1 MTGSDWADVFYKGLV
16 RPAALEDLDAL
27 ALLDGLC
34 FNDPWGTRG
43 IQEELLIQETED
55 FPRVMLYE
63 DVGDKKAYLIGH
75 LLLDEVRIYRIG
87 VRPEERGKGQA
98 YRLFST
104 YLRMAREK
112 GAVLCTLEAREN
124 NMPALKL
131 YKGMGFTQVGY
142 RPHFYQD
149 TGEGAVLLD
158 LELNH
163 L

>member
-1 MTGSDWADVFYKGLV
+1 MIEPDWADVFYKGLV

-104 YLRMAREK
+104 YLKMAREK